1 MPIPNKPMGK
11 DANSRFHTRNNRNEV
26 FSKFTKKAEEK
37 ATARSIKEEA
47 ADSEGEL
54 PKG

>member
-1 MPIPNKPMGK
+1 MPKASKPMAK

-37 ATARSIKEEA
+37 SAARYEKTEENSPATEPVKE
-47 ADSEGEL
+47 
-54 PKG
+54 